1 MSPAQTE
8 YGVLSLNTAAGSF
21 VKNKNKTVYRRYNS
35 AVRFLKLAA
44 FKGHS
49 PNGFIYSYQFYVD
62 YAYCL
67 QSYFSIL

>member
-44 FKGHS
+44 FKGHL
-49 PNGFIYSYQFYVD
+49 PNSFIYS
-62 YAYCL
+62 
-67 QSYFSIL
+67 